1 MNQPLTSLNGFQNK
15 LEPGSAQSSSSSEFI
30 SKITLA
36 ATLEREG
43 KILEAL
49 KLYQEVINDDQ
60 SNGTYSSIAAAAVEQ
75 IKKTG
80 LLTFTPQTQQ
90 VKKEQEVEVSTETL
104 KGVKANYQRKPKFLL
119 KWFYDLPISKKFFIV
134 LVASEFLSLALVGA
148 SSWLDNNH
156 QHEQLSSRAESEL
169 VLTGEDYN
177 IKIDQM
183 GFGFRGQSENPVII
197 SSAKTLA
204 QKKVISPGLSK
215 QVYQT
220 LLHEAQARGIEYATL
235 VSKDLRIIANAN
247 RDRRGEIFNP
257 DDLVTEVLHNSQQIK
272 TSAIVSGEELAK
284 EAPILPPGFK
294 KKDALI
300 RWVVTPVFDPA
311 TKVAIGALVSGD
323 LVNDK
328 LPIVENTL
336 KAFDGGYSAVCLRKS
351 SGDFE
356 LATAL
361 EQSDKGIKP
370 VINLNLPNVT
380 LLEAADRAQGMP
392 VTSRLKIGN
401 ETYTTAAKA
410 LLNYSGE
417 PVAIL
422 VRGTSEAKLNALQ
435 RDYWL
440 KLGVSFAV
448 VILFDI
454 GLVRLLADVLVR
466 PLRPL
471 QHATQQFAQGEREV
485 RSEVLAE
492 DEIGQLTLT
501 WNQMADSIVSAEQSL
516 MSYVASETKLEADAR
531 WQESEA
537 HRYQQAMET
546 LQQEIINLLLEIEG
560 AQEGDLTVQASV
572 TDGELHAV
580 ADAIN
585 AIVSRNCQFLFQVK
599 QSSAQV
605 IELVQ
610 NVETSVGHFSQA
622 AGIQAAGTSEALQTV
637 REINDSI
644 RSVGKLTEKASVIS
658 RSAVLAAK
666 DGNQAT
672 EQLVACIDKI
682 RVAFGATT
690 QKVERLAE
698 SSQEIS
704 RIVDIIS
711 EIAQKTNFVAFN
723 AMVAAVNAGEH
734 GRVFLR
740 VADEVCRLAEQ
751 AKSSTKEIEQLV
763 SRTQKNTSEVLRAA
777 ESGATEV
784 NLGNQLVLRTKRTL
798 QGLAGANKSIDTA
811 LESISASTLAQ
822 TSASEKVNGVIQE
835 VTAIAHDTAS
845 EAKAVSGDLESLFNQ
860 LQILQSSVSLFRLEK

>member
-15 LEPGSAQSSSSSEFI
+15 LQPDSAQSSSSSEFI

-80 LLTFTPQTQQ
+80 LLTFPPQTQQ
-90 VKKEQEVEVSTETL
+90 VKKEQEVQVSAETF
-104 KGVKANYQRKPKFLL
+104 KDVKANDQRKPKFLL
-119 KWFYDLPISKKFFIV
+119 KWFYDLSISKKFFIV

-148 SSWLDNNH
+148 SSWLDSKH
-156 QHEQLSSRAESEL
+156 QYEQLSSRAESEL
-169 VLTGEDYN
+169 VLTEVNYN
-177 IKIDQM
+177 IKINQM
-183 GFGFRGQSENPVII
+183 GFGFRGQSENPAII
-197 SSAKTLA
+197 TAVKTLA
-204 QKKVISPGLSK
+204 QRKVISPTLFK
-215 QVYQT
+215 QVRQT
-220 LLHEAQARGIEYATL
+220 LQHEAQARGIEYATL

-247 RDRRGEIFNP
+247 RDRRGEVFNP
-257 DDLVTEVLHNSQQIK
+257 DDLVTEVLHNPQQIK

-284 EAPILPPGFK
+284 EAPLLPPGFK

-323 LVNDK
+323 LVNGK
-328 LPIVENTL
+328 LPIVEDTL
-336 KAFDGGYSAVCLRKS
+336 KAFDGGYSAVYLRKS
-351 SGDFE
+351 PEEFE

-361 EQSDKGIKP
+361 EQSNKGIEP
-370 VINLNLPNVT
+370 ANLSNVT
-380 LLEAADRAQGMP
+380 LLEAADRAQGLPM
-392 VTSRLKIGN
+392 TSRLSIGN
-401 ETYTTAAKA
+401 ETYTAAAKA
-410 LLNYSGE
+410 LLNYNGE

-454 GLVRLLADVLVR
+454 GLVRLLAYLLVR
-466 PLRPL
+466 PLRRL
-471 QHATQQFAQGEREV
+471 QHATQQFAQGKREV
-485 RSEVLAE
+485 RSEVWAE
-492 DEIGQLTLT
+492 DEIGQLTAT
-501 WNQMADSIVSAEQSL
+501 WNQAADKLVSAEQSL
-516 MSYVASETKLEADAR
+516 MNYVASETKLEADAR

-546 LQQEIINLLLEIEG
+546 LQQEIINLLLEVEG

-605 IELVQ
+605 IKLVQ
-610 NVETSVGHFSQA
+610 DVETSVGHFSQA
-622 AGIQAAGTSEALQTV
+622 ADIQAAGTSEALQTV

-658 RSAVLAAK
+658 RSAVIAAK

-711 EIAQKTNFVAFN
+711 EIALKTNFVALN
-723 AMVAAVNAGEH
+723 AMVAAVNAGDH
-734 GRVFLR
+734 GKVFLR
-740 VADEVCRLAEQ
+740 VADEVRRLAEQ

-811 LESISASTLAQ
+811 LDSISASTLAQ

-845 EAKAVSGDLESLFNQ
+845 EAQVVSGDLESLLNQ